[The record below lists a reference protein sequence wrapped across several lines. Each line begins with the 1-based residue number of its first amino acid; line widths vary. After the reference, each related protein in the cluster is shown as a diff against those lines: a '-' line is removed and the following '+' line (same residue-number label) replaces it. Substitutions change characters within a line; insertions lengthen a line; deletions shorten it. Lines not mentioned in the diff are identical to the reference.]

1 MGLKGKLPI
10 FISNFL
16 SDREF
21 NVRVN
26 STYSDIQEQ
35 EMRVPQGSIL
45 SATLFSIKINSLAK
59 ILNDNIEGYGVL
71 FYYKSAFLEFLS
83 WRI

>member
-1 MGLKGKLPI
+1 VSIFFDLEKGYDITWKYDILRDLFDMGLKGNLPT

-35 EMRVPQGSIL
+35 EMGVPQGSIL
-45 SATLFSIKINSLAK
+45 SVTLFSILAK
-59 ILNDNIEGYGVL
+59 
-71 FYYKSAFLEFLS
+71 
-83 WRI
+83 

>member
-1 MGLKGKLPI
+1 MGLKGNLPT

-26 STYSDIQEQ
+26 STYFDIQEQ
-35 EMRVPQGSIL
+35 EMGVPQGSIL
-45 SATLFSIKINSLAK
+45 SVTLFSIKINSLAK
-59 ILNDNIEGYGVL
+59 VLNDNIEGSL
-71 FYYKSAFLEFLS
+71 
-83 WRI
+83 

>member
-1 MGLKGKLPI
+1 MEIWHFKRPLMGLEGKLPN

-21 NVRVN
+21 IVRVN

-35 EMRVPQGSIL
+35 EMGVPQGS
-45 SATLFSIKINSLAK
+45 SSL
-59 ILNDNIEGYGVL
+59 LHYSVL
-71 FYYKSAFLEFLS
+71 K
-83 WRI
+83 

>member
-1 MGLKGKLPI
+1 MGSKGKLRN

-26 STYSDIQEQ
+26 LTYSDIHEQ
-35 EMRVPQGSIL
+35 EMGVPQGRIL
-45 SATLFSIKINSLAK
+45 SVTLFSKTINSLARV
-59 ILNDNIEGYGVL
+59 LNDKI
-71 FYYKSAFLEFLS
+71 
-83 WRI
+83 